1 MVRLVSGELAL
12 VVGRGPTINA
22 PVVSCLTNAK
32 GVAID
37 APARVATAE
46 RGRGVV
52 GVVGENQFGKPQ
64 PAQRLLAALA
74 A

>member
-46 RGRGVV
+46 RGRGG